1 MSGGH
6 LDYQESYLGYIA
18 DQLDH
23 DIEYN
28 GIEYDDAIV
37 KDDRKHYGYQL
48 QPETIDFIKHV
59 SQKLRR
65 LQQILREYDLAI
77 SDDTCEQTFQERV
90 GIK

>member
-6 LDYQESYLGYIA
+6 FDYQEFYLGNVA

-23 DIEYN
+23 DIKYN
-28 GIEYDDAIV
+28 RIEYDDAVV

-48 QPETIDFIKHV
+48 QPETIDFIKDV
-59 SQKLRR
+59 AQQLRQLQKISRG
-65 LQQILREYDLAI
+65 YDLAI
-77 SDDTCEQTFQERV
+77 SDDTCEQTFQESV

>member
-6 LDYQESYLGYIA
+6 LDYQECYLGYIA

-28 GIEYDDAIV
+28 GVEYDDAV
-37 KDDRKHYGYQL
+37 DKDDRKHYGYQL
-48 QPETIDFIKHV
+48 QPETIDFIKDV
-59 SQKLRR
+59 SQQLRL
-65 LQQILREYDLAI
+65 LQKILREYDLAI
-77 SDDTCEQTFQERV
+77 SDDTCEKTFQERV